1 MIPGNVEHCELGSR
15 DPVRRYIKEGAQYRP
30 RRLGG
35 IGLTHWEAH
44 MGGMAAIWMF
54 RYCAAGEPPYKSVLD
69 CWLYRTPEGRGA
81 IFSTYPIREL
91 TRPLGQR
98 RCCLPRF
105 FIFALRSLRKLTIIP
120 VGPHPYICADE
131 AYAEPFWVSH
141 RIDVSIRTRG
151 DSWRDGMG
159 LNRVR

>member
-1 MIPGNVEHCELGSR
+1 MCSSSCGGRDVYFDPDGSR

-120 VGPHPYICADE
+120 VG
-131 AYAEPFWVSH
+131 YA
-141 RIDVSIRTRG
+141 
-151 DSWRDGMG
+151 
-159 LNRVR
+159 N